1 MNNYPHTPGS
11 MMNGGN
17 NNNNNSSRSSSRHT
31 PYNMYQQPAQRLL
44 VCKLP
49 NSNAISCIVDRDM
62 TVENT
67 IIRIKSQAKTNFN
80 VGLPNEDKISLSTVS
95 RFGYSIPLGSNERIG
110 NYFPNFD
117 GEIFISTTNKKNNN
131 NQIAKSSPKKQKRKA
146 DTLNKPTLT
155 PSSSSSSS
163 SSSNDDNQKKKKIR
177 KKKKKKAKNDAND
190 EDNSSNS
197 NNNQDDDGDN
207 SNNSATAQIASI
219 PALPVA
225 AKTKA
230 KKKKKVKDPNAPKRP
245 TNAFISFSNIMR
257 KNWKGSSKIEMAD
270 ITEAWKSK
278 KQAKLRLSLEKKY
291 TKEFQLWKKKN

>member
-31 PYNMYQQPAQRLL
+31 PYNMYQQPAQLLL

-62 TVENT
+62 TVENA

-131 NQIAKSSPKKQKRKA
+131 NQIAKSSPKKKKRKA

-163 SSSNDDNQKKKKIR
+163 SSSNYDNNNNQKKKKIR
-177 KKKKKKAKNDAND
+177 KKKKKKAKKDAND
-190 EDNSSNS
+190 EDNSNKVIIIKMMMVII
-197 NNNQDDDGDN
+197 
-207 SNNSATAQIASI
+207 ATILQRH
-219 PALPVA
+219 
-225 AKTKA
+225 K
-230 KKKKKVKDPNAPKRP
+230 
-245 TNAFISFSNIMR
+245 
-257 KNWKGSSKIEMAD
+257 
-270 ITEAWKSK
+270 
-278 KQAKLRLSLEKKY
+278 
-291 TKEFQLWKKKN
+291 

>member
-17 NNNNNSSRSSSRHT
+17 KNNNNSSRSSSRHT
-31 PYNMYQQPAQRLL
+31 PYNMYQQPAQLLL

-95 RFGYSIPLGSNERIG
+95 RFGYSIPLGSNKRIG

-131 NQIAKSSPKKQKRKA
+131 NQIAKSSPKKKKRKA

-163 SSSNDDNQKKKKIR
+163 SSSNDDNNNNQKKKKIR

-190 EDNSSNS
+190 EDNSSSNS
-197 NNNQDDDGDN
+197 NNNQDDN

-230 KKKKKVKDPNAPKRP
+230 KKKLLVRSD
-245 TNAFISFSNIMR
+245 FS
-257 KNWKGSSKIEMAD
+257 
-270 ITEAWKSK
+270 
-278 KQAKLRLSLEKKY
+278 
-291 TKEFQLWKKKN
+291 

>member
-17 NNNNNSSRSSSRHT
+17 KNNNNSSRSSSRHT
-31 PYNMYQQPAQRLL
+31 PYNMYQQPAQLLL

-117 GEIFISTTNKKNNN
+117 GEIFISTTNKKSNNNN

-163 SSSNDDNQKKKKIR
+163 SSSNDDNNNNQKKKKIR
-177 KKKKKKAKNDAND
+177 QKKKKKAKNDAND
-190 EDNSSNS
+190 EDNSSSNS
-197 NNNQDDDGDN
+197 NNNQDDN
-207 SNNSATAQIASI
+207 SNNSATAQIASNDKN
-219 PALPVA
+219 LPSQ
-225 AKTKA
+225 
-230 KKKKKVKDPNAPKRP
+230 PR
-245 TNAFISFSNIMR
+245 
-257 KNWKGSSKIEMAD
+257 
-270 ITEAWKSK
+270 
-278 KQAKLRLSLEKKY
+278 
-291 TKEFQLWKKKN
+291 